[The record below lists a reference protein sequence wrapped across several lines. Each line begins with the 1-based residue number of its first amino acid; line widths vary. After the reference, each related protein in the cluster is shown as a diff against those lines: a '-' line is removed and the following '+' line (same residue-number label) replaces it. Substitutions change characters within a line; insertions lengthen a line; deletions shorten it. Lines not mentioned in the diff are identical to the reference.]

1 MYQNKIE
8 KDKILIVYHNTPATL
23 AGNLL
28 GCLPLAILL
37 WDEHNA
43 MSGGGWLLALYLYT
57 LVRWLHYRTLDPVND
72 SFRKIKQFAG
82 LQALFVF
89 GAGGLWGAAGIIFFD
104 PDEIKSVAVIT
115 LTFVCMA
122 AASLA
127 SLSSKPL
134 SFGSFAI
141 PLFVPLIINMLLQEQ
156 AFYTWMAF
164 GATIYLLAIFTFSL
178 NLAKVVHDSLKL
190 KYENNDLIVH
200 LKEQT
205 HKANLANTEKSRF
218 LAATSHDLRQPLH
231 AVNLYYEVLNQKL
244 KDPEERQD
252 LENIHRGLT
261 SLNSMLDILFD
272 ISRLDAGIV
281 EKHKVTFDIDELLD
295 KLRKQFEMDASAK
308 GIGFNVRRQSQLV
321 YSDPVLLERVLTN
334 LFVNAVR
341 YTDQGKIEVFT
352 LLDNDRGLA
361 IHIKDSGI
369 GIPQENLNEIFNEFY
384 QLNNPERDGQKG
396 LGLGLAIV
404 KRVLNL
410 LGHKIVVR
418 SQVGQGSE
426 FIVFVPISQGLPLVK
441 SNNTEQEPAHRLSLN
456 GIDVLL
462 IENESDIVNA
472 MQTLLTQ
479 WGCRFYSAIST
490 EQALTLIKEG
500 FRPDLILS
508 DYRMPGELN
517 GCQLINK
524 IQADVGD
531 IPAIVITGD
540 TGAAVSAEIKQHK
553 LYALHKPLKPAQL
566 RILMARLM
574 QKRSLQ
580 GARNKSNGL
589 VNLS

>member
-1 MYQNKIE
+1 MHQHKIE
-8 KDKILIVYHNTPATL
+8 KDKILIVYRNTPATL
-23 AGNLL
+23 LGNLL

-57 LVRWLHYRTLDPVND
+57 LLRWLHYRTLDPVKD
-72 SFRKIKQFAG
+72 SFRQVKQFAS
-82 LQALFVF
+82 LQAVFVF
-89 GAGGLWGAAGIIFFD
+89 GAGCLWGAAGVIFFN
-104 PDEIKSVAVIT
+104 PDEIKSVAAIT
-115 LTFVCMA
+115 LTFVCMV

-127 SLSSKPL
+127 SLSSRPVTFSCFAMPL
-134 SFGSFAI
+134 LI
-141 PLFVPLIINMLLQEQ
+141 PLIINMLLQKQ

-205 HKANLANTEKSRF
+205 DKANLANTEKSRF

-261 SLNSMLDILFD
+261 SLNAMLDILFD

-281 EKHKVTFDIDELLD
+281 ETHKRTFNIDDVLD
-295 KLRKQFEMDASAK
+295 KLRQQFELEATAK
-308 GIGFNVRRQSQLV
+308 GLEFKVRRQSQLV
-321 YSDPVLLERVLTN
+321 YSDPLLLERVLTN

-341 YTDQGKIEVFT
+341 YTTQGQIEVFT
-352 LLDNDRGLA
+352 RIDNDRGLA

-369 GIPQENLNEIFNEFY
+369 GIPQENLHEIFNEFY
-384 QLNNPERDGQKG
+384 QLNNPERERQKG

-404 KRVLNL
+404 KRVLDL
-410 LGHKIVVR
+410 LEHKIVVY

-426 FIVFVPISQGLPLVK
+426 FIVFVPTSQALPDSK
-441 SNNTEQEPAHRLSLN
+441 SDRGEHEPAHRLSLS
-456 GIDVLL
+456 GIAVLL
-462 IENESDIVNA
+462 IENDSDIVNA
-472 MQTLLTQ
+472 MQVLLTQ
-479 WGCRFYSAIST
+479 WGCRFYSATSS
-490 EQALTLIKEG
+490 EQALILINQG

-508 DYRMPGELN
+508 DYRLPGELN
-517 GCQLINK
+517 GCQLLKK
-524 IQADVGD
+524 IQQDTGD

-540 TGAAVSAEIKQHK
+540 TAAAVSAEIKGYAFNV
-553 LYALHKPLKPAQL
+553 LYKPLKPAQL
-566 RILMARLM
+566 RILMARLI
-574 QKRSLQ
+574 Q
-580 GARNKSNGL
+580 
-589 VNLS
+589 